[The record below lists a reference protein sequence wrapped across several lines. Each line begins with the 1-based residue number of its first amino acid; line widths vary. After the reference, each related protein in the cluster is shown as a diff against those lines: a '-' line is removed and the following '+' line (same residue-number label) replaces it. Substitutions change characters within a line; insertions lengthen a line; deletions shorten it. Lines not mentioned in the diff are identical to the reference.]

1 MFPTQ
6 TVHVLSIQVVLLL
19 PLFFPAW
26 SFSSPPTPSLL
37 KFRFDHTPQFLF
49 RAHYLS
55 YFSLYEILMVPKGV
69 FIQLLRPFFCFCFF
83 CSFVLRDISVRVTSV
98 GLLYTR
104 EFNPPPPSVPHNAWL
119 RAYRHPFLSSPIQ
132 HRPRLSQLC
141 SCVA

>member
-104 EFNPPPPSVPHNAWL
+104 EFNPPPPPSLIMPGFGPTVILFCRLPYNIAPD
-119 RAYRHPFLSSPIQ
+119 YRSY
-132 HRPRLSQLC
+132 
-141 SCVA
+141 VVV